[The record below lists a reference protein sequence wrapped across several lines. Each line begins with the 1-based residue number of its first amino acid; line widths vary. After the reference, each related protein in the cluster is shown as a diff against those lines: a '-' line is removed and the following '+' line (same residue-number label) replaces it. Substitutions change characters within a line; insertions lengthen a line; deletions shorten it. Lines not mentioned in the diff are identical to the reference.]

1 MLKRPTGRHGDPTGL
16 VEHYQYSNYS
26 SNHVSMSILL
36 QDRIISTDDY
46 LLCKHPIRTGSTIT
60 VTDQA

>member
-1 MLKRPTGRHGDPTGL
+1 MVIPTGL

-26 SNHVSMSILL
+26 SNRISMSILL

-46 LLCKHPIRTGSTIT
+46 PLCKHPIKTGSTIA
-60 VTDQA
+60 VTDQT